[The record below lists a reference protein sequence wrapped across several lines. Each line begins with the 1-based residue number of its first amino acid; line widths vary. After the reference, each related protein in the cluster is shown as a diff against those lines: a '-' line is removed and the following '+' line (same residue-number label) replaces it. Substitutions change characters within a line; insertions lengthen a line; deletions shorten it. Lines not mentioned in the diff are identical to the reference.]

1 MKSLGSRP
9 CSFCALRRLARRS
22 SCRLARRS
30 SSSSSSS
37 LDWPLAPEPPALS
50 GCLLSP
56 HEADALLRLRTL
68 ADPDQPTHVSGPTHK
83 ELLTQRLGL
92 HGETSAPLSIN
103 LGHDVI
109 RRGLWLLPDGVSLV
123 AAEEGAA
130 PPRLPCVTW
139 TDLAQAKK
147 RGGAVHCS
155 AGTAPR
161 RIHDISE
168 TTGRAGTL
176 VPLDKPSGGPPT
188 VKLDNYYMHRM
199 KRMTPHEDAADKLRA
214 LGRGLRGRTLD
225 VCTGLGYTAIGAANQ
240 RAVSEVVTL
249 ELDPLMVRMQRA
261 NPWSAALFTHPKVSR
276 RLGDAAALL
285 PDAPSRSFDAV
296 CHDPPSLE
304 AAGELYSGAFYAELR
319 RVLRRGGAL
328 YHYIGDPASRTAGRH
343 FRGVLERLR
352 SAGFDARTVPGA
364 FGVSAIAR

>member
-1 MKSLGSRP
+1 MKLASR
-9 CSFCALRRLARRS
+9 CAVHRLARRF
-22 SCRLARRS
+22 CS
-30 SSSSSSS
+30 SSSRGGAG
-37 LDWPLAPEPPALS
+37 LNWPLAPEPPALS
-50 GCLLSP
+50 GCLISQ
-56 HEADALLRLRTL
+56 HEADALLSLRTL
-68 ADPDQPTHVSGPTHK
+68 ADPSKPILISGPTHK
-83 ELLTQRLGL
+83 KLLTRRLGL
-92 HGETSAPLSIN
+92 HGQTSAPLSVN
-103 LGHDVI
+103 LGRDVI
-109 RRGLWLLPDGVSLV
+109 RRGIWLLPDGVSLV
-123 AAEEGAA
+123 PADESAA
-130 PPRLPCVTW
+130 PPRLPCATW
-139 TDLAQAKK
+139 TDLAQAKN

-161 RIHDISE
+161 RMHDISE

-176 VPLDKPSGGPPT
+176 VPLDRPAGGPPT
-188 VKLDNYYMHRM
+188 VKLDNFFMHRM

-225 VCTGLGYTAIGAANQ
+225 VCTGLGYTALGAAER

-276 RLGDAAALL
+276 RLGDAAVLL
-285 PDAPSRSFDAV
+285 PDAPSRFFDAI

-328 YHYIGDPASRTAGRH
+328 YHYIGDPSSRTAGRH

-352 SAGFDARTVPGA
+352 RAGFDARTVPGA
-364 FGVSAIAR
+364 YGVAAIAR